1 MGGEILKGKIKRK
14 QIAGMNLIYK
24 WHTFEYFL
32 DAMEELG
39 FESIF
44 CGAALPI
51 LTAIICRIQSAAA
64 SKKLSGI
71 MALKLQ
77 DFW

>member
-1 MGGEILKGKIKRK
+1 MKGKIKRK

-44 CGAALPI
+44 LWGGPI